1 MITIAKKPI
10 MYVAAIALVCS
21 CLYFLFCSMFGT
33 GNDDGIK
40 ERMDRVKSDIRT
52 AENLNQQ
59 LADGLSAA
67 QRTSADITSGIARS
81 ESSIEEAAAAAD
93 RIGRN
98 LEEARKLSDDCERII
113 RAVEQRNQA
122 STQNP

>member
-1 MITIAKKPI
+1 

-21 CLYFLFCSMFGT
+21 CLYFLFSSMFGT
-33 GNDDGIK
+33 GSGNAIK
-40 ERMDRVKSDIRT
+40 AGMDRVKGNMRT

-59 LADGLSAA
+59 LANGLSAA
-67 QRTSADITSGIARS
+67 QKTSADITSGIARS
-81 ESSIEEAAAAAD
+81 ESSIEEATAAAD